1 MVRPDD
7 EQHEAAMVNDPD
19 DDIVCGSDST
29 MMSYISDSD
38 EDVTDPA
45 SDIGRFATD
54 LLESDFYY
62 FSASVLS
69 DRSFFLSFIKRLTGH
84 R

>member
-7 EQHEAAMVNDPD
+7 EQHEAAMVNEPD
-19 DDIVCGSDST
+19 DDICGSEST
-29 MMSYISDSD
+29 TMNYIADSD
-38 EDVTDPA
+38 EADVTDSA

-69 DRSFFLSFIKRLTGH
+69 DQSFFLSFIKRLTGH